1 MNEDKMIRRKPDTA
15 LILLGCPQ
23 IPIQTS
29 AALYLS
35 GILKKKGVEATIGG
49 TKAARSLLEIADID
63 QIYTGGAEGI
73 QDIDSVINMMADGAF
88 DTDVSFVFVHN
99 EAGVAYAA
107 TIQAISSG
115 TVIAV
120 VFGGET
126 EARMN
131 ELKEIGCM
139 AVSAQG
145 SHNPLPLK
153 RKIDEV
159 VSWDA

>member
-1 MNEDKMIRRKPDTA
+1 MIDQKIIQKKPDTA

-35 GILKKKGVEATIGG
+35 AILHKKEVEVTIGG
-49 TKAARSLLEIADID
+49 TKAARALVEIADID
-63 QIYTGGAEGI
+63 RIYTGCSGGI
-73 QDIDSVINMMADGAF
+73 QDIDTVIDTMADGTF
-88 DTDVSFVFVHN
+88 DADISFVFVHN
-99 EAGVAYAA
+99 EAGVAYTA
-107 TIQAISSG
+107 TIQALTSG

-126 EARMN
+126 QARTN
-131 ELKEIGCM
+131 ELTEIGCP

-159 VSWDA
+159 LSWDA

>member
-1 MNEDKMIRRKPDTA
+1 MSEKTFIQKKPDTA
-15 LILLGCPQ
+15 FILLGCPQ
-23 IPIQTS
+23 VPIQTS

-35 GILKKKGVEATIGG
+35 GILRKKDVEVTIGG
-49 TKAARSLLEIADID
+49 TKAARSLVEIADFD
-63 QIYTGGAEGI
+63 GVYTGGAGGI
-73 QDIDSVINMMADGAF
+73 RDIDSVIEAMADGTF
-88 DTDVSFVFVHN
+88 DADVSFIFVHN

-126 EARMN
+126 MARVN
-131 ELKEIGCM
+131 ELKEIGCP

-159 VSWDA
+159 ISWDA

>member
-1 MNEDKMIRRKPDTA
+1 MSNKKILQNKPDTA

-35 GILKKKGVEATIGG
+35 AILHKKEVDVTIGG
-49 TKAARSLLEIADID
+49 TKAARALIEMADFD
-63 QIYTGGAEGI
+63 RIYTKCAGGILDVDKVIENMAEGT
-73 QDIDSVINMMADGAF
+73 F
-88 DTDVSFVFVHN
+88 DADVSFVFVHN
-99 EAGVAYAA
+99 NAGVAYAA
-107 TIQAISSG
+107 TIQALTAG

-120 VFGGET
+120 VFGDET
-126 EARMN
+126 LVRTD
-131 ELKEIGCM
+131 ELTEIGCPII
-139 AVSAQG
+139 SAQG

-159 VSWDA
+159 VAWDA

>member
-1 MNEDKMIRRKPDTA
+1 MSENTLIQKKPDTA

-23 IPIQTS
+23 VPIQTS

-35 GILKKKGVEATIGG
+35 GILRKKDVDVTIGG
-49 TKAARSLLEIADID
+49 TKAARSLVEMADFD
-63 QIYTGGAEGI
+63 GIYTGGAGGI
-73 QDIDSVINMMADGAF
+73 QNIDTIIDEMADGAF
-88 DTDVSFVFVHN
+88 DADVSFVFVHN
-99 EAGVAYAA
+99 EAGVAYSA
-107 TIQAISSG
+107 TIQALSSG

-131 ELKEIGCM
+131 ELKEIGCP

>member
-1 MNEDKMIRRKPDTA
+1 MSETKIIQTKPDTA

-23 IPIQTS
+23 VPIQTS

-35 GILKKKGVEATIGG
+35 GSLGKKDVNVTIGG
-49 TKAARSLLEIADID
+49 TKAARSLVQISDID
-63 QIYTGGAEGI
+63 GVYTGGAGRI
-73 QDIDSVINMMADGAF
+73 QDLDTVIESMADGTF
-88 DTDVSFVFVHN
+88 DADVSFVFVHN

-107 TIQAISSG
+107 TIQALSSG

-126 EARMN
+126 ESRMN
-131 ELKEIGCM
+131 ELTEIGCP
-139 AVSAQG
+139 AISAQG

-153 RKIDEV
+153 RKIDGV
-159 VSWDA
+159 ISWDA

>member
-1 MNEDKMIRRKPDTA
+1 MSESKLIPTKPDTA

-35 GILKKKGVEATIGG
+35 GILNKKDVDVTIGG
-49 TKAARSLLEIADID
+49 TKAARSLIQIADID
-63 QIYTGGAEGI
+63 GIYTGGPGGI
-73 QDIDSVINMMADGAF
+73 KDLDAVIDKMADGTF
-88 DTDVSFVFVHN
+88 DADVSFVFVHN
-99 EAGVAYAA
+99 EAGVAYTA
-107 TIQAISSG
+107 TLQALSSG

-131 ELKEIGCM
+131 ELTEIGCPAVM
-139 AVSAQG
+139 AKG

>member
-1 MNEDKMIRRKPDTA
+1 MSENTLIQKKPDTA

-35 GILKKKGVEATIGG
+35 GILNKKDVNVTIGG
-49 TKAARSLLEIADID
+49 TKAARSLVQIADVD
-63 QIYTGGAEGI
+63 GVYTGGAGRM
-73 QDIDSVINMMADGAF
+73 QDLDAVIESMADGTF

-99 EAGVAYAA
+99 EAGVAYTA

-131 ELKEIGCM
+131 ELTEIGCP
-139 AVSAQG
+139 AVTAKG

-153 RKIDEV
+153 RKIDGV
-159 VSWDA
+159 ISWDA

>member
-1 MNEDKMIRRKPDTA
+1 MNEKKIIQEKPDTA

-35 GILKKKGVEATIGG
+35 AILHKKEVKVTIGG
-49 TKAARSLLEIADID
+49 TKAARALLEIADID
-63 QIYTGGAEGI
+63 KIYTGGPEGI
-73 QDIDSVINMMADGAF
+73 RNIDTVIDDLADETF

-99 EAGVAYAA
+99 EAGVAYTA
-107 TIQAISSG
+107 TVQAISSG

-126 EARMN
+126 EVRMK
-131 ELKEIGCM
+131 ELTEIGCM
-139 AVSAQG
+139 AISAQG

-153 RKIDEV
+153 KKIDEV

>member
-1 MNEDKMIRRKPDTA
+1 MSETKLIPTKPDTA

-23 IPIQTS
+23 VPIQTS

-35 GILKKKGVEATIGG
+35 GILNKKDVDVTIGG
-49 TKAARSLLEIADID
+49 TKAARSLIQIADID
-63 QIYTGGAEGI
+63 GIYTGGPGGI
-73 QDIDSVINMMADGAF
+73 QDLDAVIDKMADGTF
-88 DTDVSFVFVHN
+88 DADVSFVFVHN
-99 EAGVAYAA
+99 EAGVAYTA
-107 TIQAISSG
+107 TLQALSSG
-115 TVIAV
+115 TIIAV

-131 ELKEIGCM
+131 ELTEIGCP
-139 AVSAQG
+139 AVTAKG

>member
-1 MNEDKMIRRKPDTA
+1 MSDNTILPKKPDTA

-23 IPIQTS
+23 VPIQTS

-35 GILKKKGVEATIGG
+35 GMLRKKDVAVTIGG
-49 TKAARSLLEIADID
+49 TKAARALLEIADID
-63 QIYTGGAEGI
+63 QIYTGKI
-73 QDIDSVINMMADGAF
+73 QDIDAVINAMADKTF
-88 DTDVSFVFVHN
+88 DADVSLVLVHN

-107 TIQAISSG
+107 TIQALTSG
-115 TVIAV
+115 TVVAV

-126 EARMN
+126 LARMN
-131 ELKEIGCM
+131 ELKETGCP
-139 AVSAQG
+139 AIFAQG

-159 VSWDA
+159 ISWDA

>member
-1 MNEDKMIRRKPDTA
+1 MSEAKIIPTKPDTA

-35 GILKKKGVEATIGG
+35 GILNKKNVTVTIGG
-49 TKAARSLLEIADID
+49 TKAARALVEIADMD
-63 QIYTGGAEGI
+63 GVYTGGDGGI
-73 QDIDSVINMMADGAF
+73 QDIDTVIATMAEGTF

-99 EAGVAYAA
+99 EAGVAYTA

-126 EARMN
+126 MIRMN
-131 ELKEIGCM
+131 ELKEIGCP